1 MSAHDVAL
9 ESGRLEDLE
18 KELDAALS
26 SPLDW
31 NRSKAEDRLV
41 EAAELEPMAVME
53 MILSRMS
60 AANEKSRASMEGS
73 LRRIVARRNGA
84 EALLRSLSSRR
95 VEVRRMAPAAVAMA
109 WGEKGRA
116 IGDLHLTYAE
126 HRVKGQ
132 AQDIHFQDLDNLV
145 EIARVEFL
153 EQMQEESIEDMET
166 AVEFARVRSDNW
178 KHLNTFFYDSLRKL
192 PTLEQ
197 SHAADKALS
206 AVIRHAMKSSGKRR
220 YPYLEATLDRRSR
233 WISVRDGTRE
243 LAELASLYGAE
254 GSGMVVGPVA
264 EALRDLRIAA
274 SSNDRPRMEDAI
286 AIVVRRTREYLD
298 QGGLDQIIG
307 GDPGAQRTIMG
318 AALGCLKGLRR
329 CSPEAADRL
338 FTENLEGRLRG
349 MTLERLDWPAG

>member
-1 MSAHDVAL
+1 MSAQDVTL

-18 KELDAALS
+18 RELDAALS

-41 EAAELEPMAVME
+41 EAAELEPIAVME
-53 MILSRMS
+53 MILSRMG
-60 AANEKSRASMEGS
+60 ANNERSRASLEGS
-73 LRRIVARRNGA
+73 LKRIASRRNGA
-84 EALLRSLSSRR
+84 EALLRSISSRR
-95 VEVRRMAPAAVAMA
+95 VEVRRMAPAAVAMV
-109 WGEKGRA
+109 WGDKGR
-116 IGDLHLTYAE
+116 IFGDLHLSYVD
-126 HRVKGQ
+126 HREKGE

-153 EQMQEESIEDMET
+153 DQMREESIEDLRT
-166 AVEFARVRSDNW
+166 AVEFARVRADNW
-178 KHLNTFFYDSLRKL
+178 KGLNAFFYDTLRKL
-192 PTLEQ
+192 PILEQ
-197 SHAADKALS
+197 SHAADKSLS
-206 AVIRHAMKSSGKRR
+206 AAVRQAMKHSTKRR

-243 LAELASLYGAE
+243 LTELASLYGAE

-264 EALRDLRIAA
+264 EALREVRQAA
-274 SSNDRPRMEDAI
+274 ASNDRPRMEEAI
-286 AIVVRRTREYLD
+286 CILVRRTREYLD

-307 GDPGAQRTIMG
+307 GDPTAQRTIMG

-338 FTENLEGRLRG
+338 FAENLEGRLRG